1 MYTELQHQSQSIYKG
16 EQMKIAILTHNIHSQ
31 SHQRLVEIG
40 QARGHQMS
48 IINMSYCYMN
58 ISAKKPAVYYRN
70 TETFE
75 NLDAIIPHIN
85 RNHTFFGT
93 ALLRQFER
101 LGIFTLNSALSI
113 VWAHDK
119 IRALQQLAK
128 HQLPMPLIGIAD
140 SPQESEE
147 LIELVGGVP
156 LIVRL
161 LEGTEG
167 KGSIIAETPQAA
179 LSVINA
185 FKQLK
190 NNILVQEY
198 IKEAEGYSLRTV
210 VVGNKIIGTVLRK
223 TALSSNEKRKFFHL
237 EPVTMTSTEERL
249 ALRATKTLK
258 LNLAYVDLIRS
269 NRGPLLLNIE
279 GSPNLEALE
288 KATKIDI
295 TTPILEFIEAH
306 AKKKHD

>member
-1 MYTELQHQSQSIYKG
+1 
-16 EQMKIAILTHNIHSQ
+16 MKIAILTHNIHSQ
-31 SHQRLVEIG
+31 SHQRLVEVG
-40 QARGHQMS
+40 NDRGHEMS
-48 IINMSYCYMN
+48 IINISYCYMN
-58 ISAKKPAVYYRN
+58 ISANKPAIYYRN
-70 TETFE
+70 NDTFE
-75 NLDAIIPHIN
+75 GLEAIIPRIK
-85 RNHTFFGT
+85 RDHTYYGT

-101 LGIFTLNSALSI
+101 LGIFTLNSSLSI
-113 VWAHDK
+113 VWARDK
-119 IRALQQLAK
+119 LRALQQLAK
-128 HQLPMPLIGIAD
+128 HQLPMPLIGVAD

-198 IKEAEGYSLRTV
+198 IKEAKGYSIRAI
-210 VVGNKIIGTVLRK
+210 VVGNKVIGSALRK
-223 TALSSNEKRKFFHL
+223 TALSTNEKRKFFDL
-237 EPVTMTSTEERL
+237 EPITITSQENKL
-249 ALRATKTLK
+249 ALRAAKILK

-269 NRGPLLLNIE
+269 ERGPLVLDIEASPNIE
-279 GSPNLEALE
+279 TLE
-288 KATKIDI
+288 KTTKIDI
-295 TTPILEFIEAH
+295 STPILEFIEEH
-306 AKKKHD
+306 AKKKNG